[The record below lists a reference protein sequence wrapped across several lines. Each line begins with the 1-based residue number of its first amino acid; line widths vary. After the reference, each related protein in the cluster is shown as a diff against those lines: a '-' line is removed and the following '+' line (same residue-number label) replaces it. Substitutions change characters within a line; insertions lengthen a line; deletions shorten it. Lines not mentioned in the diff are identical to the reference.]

1 MIPYS
6 RQVIDKNDIN
16 SVIKALK
23 SDLVTTGP
31 KIAEF
36 ENKINKFLG
45 VKYGV
50 AVNSATSALHI
61 SCIALGLKK
70 GDWLWT
76 SPISFVASANCG
88 LYCDAKI
95 DFVDIDKKTFNISIT
110 ELKKKLILAKAE
122 KKLPK
127 IIVPVSFA
135 GQCCD
140 LKEIKKL
147 SKIYNF
153 KILEDSSH
161 ALGAKYEGQK
171 VGNGKYTDISVF
183 SFHPVKIITT
193 LEGGIAVTNN
203 KKLAEKLEMLRS
215 HGITRKKKLFKNH
228 NNNEWYYEQ
237 QLLGFNYRMNDI
249 EAALG
254 VEQLKKIN
262 KFFKKRI
269 WVKKFYDQ
277 GLKKLPINLPH
288 IDSNKISSMH
298 LYVITL
304 SDKFSKKNRDNLIKL
319 LRKKGIGVNVHYIPI
334 HLQPYFKDL
343 GFKKGMFPESEKFY
357 DKAISLPIH
366 PKITKKDL
374 LKVTNTI
381 KNLLIN
387 E

>member
-31 KIAEF
+31 KIEEF
-36 ENKINKFLG
+36 ENKINRFLG

-88 LYCDAKI
+88 LYCDAKV
-95 DFVDIDKKTFNISIT
+95 DFVDIDKKTFNISIV
-110 ELKKKLILAKAE
+110 ELKKKLILAKKK

-135 GQCCD
+135 GQSCD

-147 SKIYNF
+147 SKIYKF

-161 ALGAKYEGQK
+161 AIGAQYEGQK

-215 HGITRKKKLFKNH
+215 HGITRKKNLFKNP

-237 QLLGFNYRMNDI
+237 HLLGFNYRMNDI
-249 EAALG
+249 EATLG

-269 WVKKFYDQ
+269 WVKSFYDKN
-277 GLKKLPINLPH
+277 LKKLPINLPY

-304 SDKFSKKNRDNLIKL
+304 NDKFTKKERDNLIKL

-357 DKAISLPIH
+357 EKAISLPIH

-374 LKVTNTI
+374 LKVTHTI

>member
-1 MIPYS
+1 MIQYS
-6 RQVIDKNDIN
+6 RQVIDKKDID
-16 SVIKALK
+16 SVVKVLK
-23 SDLVTTGP
+23 KDLVTTGP
-31 KIAEF
+31 KIEEF

-45 VKYGV
+45 AKYGA

-88 LYCDAKI
+88 LYCGAKI
-95 DFVDIDKKTFNISIT
+95 DFIDIDKKTFNISIT
-110 ELKKKLILAKAE
+110 ELKKKLILAKAK

-147 SKIYNF
+147 SKIYKF

-193 LEGGIAVTNN
+193 LEGGIAITNN
-203 KKLAEKLEMLRS
+203 KKLNEKLKMLRE
-215 HGITRKKKLFKNH
+215 HGITRKKNLFKNIDT
-228 NNNEWYYEQ
+228 NDWYYEQ

-254 VEQLKKIN
+254 IEQLKKIN

-269 WVKKFYDQ
+269 FIKKFYDQ
-277 GLKKLPINLPH
+277 NLKKLPIKLPH
-288 IDSNKISSMH
+288 IDKNKISSMH

-304 SDKFSKKNRDNLIKL
+304 NDKFTKKHRDNFIKI

-334 HLQPYFKDL
+334 HLQPYFKGL

-357 DKAISLPIH
+357 EKAISLPIH
-366 PKITKKDL
+366 PKITEKEL
-374 LKVTNTI
+374 LKIRHTI
-381 KNLLIN
+381 KSLFIN